1 MARWIFLLLLL
12 PLLLFPTLAV
22 PAFAQELQPQMQ
34 NGVTYVS
41 GGIGIDGVDAIKAV
55 AGSYN
60 LHLLFASNG
69 SGQYYAEVKVTIADR
84 AGNPLIT
91 AVSDGPYFYVRL
103 KPGQYNV
110 TADAEGQPKTVTVT
124 VPASGASQQTFNWP
138 MQ

>member
-1 MARWIFLLLLL
+1 MARWIFLL

-22 PAFAQELQPQMQ
+22 PAHAQELQPQMQ

-91 AVSDGPYFYVRL
+91 AVSDGPYFYARL
-103 KPGQYNV
+103 KPGQYSV
-110 TADAEGQPKTVTVT
+110 TADADGQPKTVTVT
-124 VPASGASQQTFNWP
+124 VPASGAAQQTFNWP